1 MTGPGQG
8 RRIRRAHG
16 ALVLVALAALLAGGC
31 QEQEFEPPDRAE
43 RVQQAETLF
52 TAAGFDTIDW
62 TSDEA
67 RLLEGNAI
75 YSARCRQCHGPLGR
89 GGTDYAL
96 ERNLDVPSLVEPEW
110 AYAGDLH
117 GVRRRIF
124 TGHPAGMPTWGQAGL
139 TLREIDAVAFYILE
153 RLRPDVLEG
162 GAEIPGGA

>member
-1 MTGPGQG
+1 MSGSRQ
-8 RRIRRAHG
+8 RRRTRRSRR
-16 ALVLVALAALLAGGC
+16 ALVLVALAAPLAGGC
-31 QEQEFEPPDRAE
+31 QEHEFEPPDRAE

-52 TAAGFDTIDW
+52 TAAEFDTIEW
-62 TSDEA
+62 ASGEA
-67 RLLEGNAI
+67 RLLAGNGV
-75 YSARCRQCHGPLGR
+75 YSARCRQCHGALGR

-139 TLREIDAVAFYILE
+139 TLREIDATAFYILE
-153 RLRPDVLEG
+153 SLRPDVLEG